1 MRRLYIKDKDGNYV
15 PTPSSKGA
23 DGREVSL
30 RVANN
35 YIQWRYPDT
44 EWTNLVALSELK
56 GEQGDKG
63 TVGAHFT
70 PSVSDDGVLSWTNN
84 GGLGNPQPVNIR
96 GPQGVQGEQGRG
108 FTILGYY
115 DTLAILQSSVLAP
128 NGGDA
133 YGVGTTPPYEI
144 YIWDAVNGQWKPNGK
159 LSGPNEVTTSTAT
172 NLTGL
177 LKGNGTSVVA
187 ATAGT
192 DYATP
197 DDAKPFVVTF
207 TLNSNYAATADK
219 TIQEILSAYETG
231 RMVLGIVSRNGL
243 GMHILL
249 QLSSVLEG
257 GLRKSVIFTAFNIDS
272 FGDMHVILGSQQN
285 GVDEFDIIVI
295 NLAVEP
301 ASATALPA
309 SGTALTANTI
319 YAVADAVGTYA
330 FTPPATGWA
339 HGIFTTGTTPNITF
353 TGKIIGKLPTF
364 AASKQYEF
372 DVLDGAWVVQ
382 EVLTQ

>member
-1 MRRLYIKDKDGNYV
+1 MLLKGCDSLYIKDKDGNYV

-108 FTILGYY
+108 LTILGYY

-207 TLNSNYAATADK
+207 TQNEDDETITADK
-219 TIQEILSAYETG
+219 TAQEIIAAHKAK
-231 RMVLGIVSRNGL
+231 RMVLGVLLDTPGNTI
-243 GMHILL
+243 L
-249 QLSSVLEG
+249 QLIAVLEG
-257 GLRKSVIFTAFNIDS
+257 SGYVVFAALGYEMMGMLTGQGSS
-272 FGDMHVILGSQQN
+272 WILNQY
-285 GVDEFDIIVI
+285 D
-295 NLAVEP
+295 LAVSP
-301 ASATALPA
+301 TTATALPS
-309 SGTALTANTI
+309 SGTALTANTL
-319 YAVADAVGTYA
+319 YNVDATVDTYSFRA
-330 FTPPATGWA
+330 PAKNGWA
-339 HGIFTTGTTPNITF
+339 HGTFTTGTAPNITF
-353 TGKIIGKLPTF
+353 TGRIIGKLPTF
-364 AASKQYEF
+364 EASKQYEF
-372 DVLDGAWVVQ
+372 DVLDRTWVVQ

>member
-1 MRRLYIKDKDGNYV
+1 MYIKDKDGNYV

-159 LSGPNEVTTSTAT
+159 LSGPNEVTSSTAT

-177 LKGNGTSVVA
+177 LKGNGTNVEA
-187 ATAGT
+187 AVPEV

-197 DDAKPFVVTF
+197 EQTKVFMVTF
-207 TLNSNYAATADK
+207 SENNDGSIIADK
-219 TIQEILSAYETG
+219 STAEIYSAYMAGKAVVG
-231 RMVLGIVSRNGL
+231 RLHNSVY
-243 GMHILL
+243 
-249 QLSSVLEG
+249 QLCAMES
-257 GLRKSVIFTAFNIDS
+257 
-272 FGDMHVILGSQQN
+272 
-285 GVDEFDIIVI
+285 
-295 NLAVEP
+295 
-301 ASATALPA
+301 A
-309 SGTALTANTI
+309 SGSNMMFICCSGLSMSIIEGHGDYGWADYYYTLVDRPDSLDVFPGSGYELQRNKV
-319 YAVADAVGTYA
+319 YNVYDAVDTYE
-330 FTPPATGWA
+330 FKPPSEGWA
-339 HGIFTTGTTPNITF
+339 HGIFSTGKAPNITF
-353 TGKIIGKLPTF
+353 RGAIIGKLPDF
-364 AASKQYEF
+364 AADKVYEF
-372 DVLDGAWVVQ
+372 DVYDGIWAVQ
-382 EVLTQ
+382 EVVTQ

>member
-1 MRRLYIKDKDGNYV
+1 MYIKDKDGNYV

-108 FTILGYY
+108 LTILGYY

-159 LSGPNEVTTSTAT
+159 LSGPNEVTSSTAT

-177 LKGNGTSVVA
+177 LKGNGTNVKA
-187 ATAGT
+187 AVSGV

-197 DDAKPFVVTF
+197 
-207 TLNSNYAATADK
+207 NN
-219 TIQEILSAYETG
+219 
-231 RMVLGIVSRNGL
+231 VS
-243 GMHILL
+243 
-249 QLSSVLEG
+249 
-257 GLRKSVIFTAFNIDS
+257 
-272 FGDMHVILGSQQN
+272 
-285 GVDEFDIIVI
+285 
-295 NLAVEP
+295 
-301 ASATALPA
+301 TALST
-309 SGTALTANTI
+309 SGTALTANTL
-319 YAVADAVGTYA
+319 YNVSAAVGTYSFKA
-330 FTPPATGWA
+330 PATGWA
-339 HGIFTTGTTPNITF
+339 HGVFTTGTTPNITF

-364 AASKQYEF
+364 EASKQYEF

>member
-1 MRRLYIKDKDGNYV
+1 MYIKDKDGNYV

-56 GEQGDKG
+56 GKQGDKG
-63 TVGAHFT
+63 AVGAHFT

-159 LSGPNEVTTSTAT
+159 LSGPNEVTSSTAT

-207 TLNSNYAATADK
+207 TQNSDHTTTADK
-219 TIQEILSAYETG
+219 TIQEIITAHEAG
-231 RMVLGIVSRNGL
+231 QMVLGITLYSAL
-243 GMHILL
+243 GAHILL
-249 QLSSVLEG
+249 QLSSVVVEG
-257 GLRKSVIFTAFNIDS
+257 LHDSVTFTAFNI
-272 FGDMHVILGSQQN
+272 FGDEMLVIFGRQKN
-285 GVDEFDIIVI
+285 GVDEFSSGNIS
-295 NLAVEP
+295 LAVKP
-301 ASATALPA
+301 VSNTALPD

-319 YAVADAVGTYA
+319 YEVADAVGTYA
-330 FTPPATGWA
+330 FTPPDTGWA
-339 HGIFTTGTTPNITF
+339 HGKFTTGSSVSVSFAGTF
-353 TGKIIGKLPTF
+353 LGTAPTIE
-364 AASKQYEF
+364 ASKTYEF
-372 DVLDGAWVVQ
+372 DVFDGVWAVQ
-382 EVLTQ
+382 EVVSA

>member
-1 MRRLYIKDKDGNYV
+1 MYIKDKDGNYV

-207 TLNSNYAATADK
+207 TQNEDDETITADK
-219 TIQEILSAYETG
+219 TVQEIIAAHKAK
-231 RMVLGIVSRNGL
+231 RMVLGVLLDTRGNTI
-243 GMHILL
+243 L
-249 QLSSVLEG
+249 QLIAVLEG
-257 GLRKSVIFTAFNIDS
+257 SSYVVFAALGYEMMGLLIGQGSS
-272 FGDMHVILGSQQN
+272 WILNQY
-285 GVDEFDIIVI
+285 D
-295 NLAVEP
+295 LAVSP
-301 ASATALPA
+301 TTATALPT
-309 SGTALTANTI
+309 SGTALTANTL
-319 YAVADAVGTYA
+319 YNVDATVDTYSFRA
-330 FTPPATGWA
+330 PANNGWA
-339 HGIFTTGTTPNITF
+339 HGTFTTGTAPNITF

-364 AASKQYEF
+364 EASKQYEF
-372 DVLDGAWVVQ
+372 DVLDRRWVVQ

>member
-15 PTPSSKGA
+15 PAPIIRGN

-30 RVANN
+30 RATDTH
-35 YIQWRYPDT
+35 IQWKYDDT

-56 GEQGDKG
+56 GKQGDKG
-63 TVGAHFT
+63 AVGAHFT

-84 GGLGNPQPVNIR
+84 GELANPQPVNIR

-108 FTILGYY
+108 LTILGYY

-159 LSGPNEVTTSTAT
+159 LSGPNEVTSSTAT

-177 LKGNGTSVVA
+177 LKGNGTNVEA
-187 ATAGT
+187 AVPEV

-197 DDAKPFVVTF
+197 NNVSTAVANHNNSDSAHSELFVGKQDAP
-207 TLNSNYAATADK
+207 
-219 TIQEILSAYETG
+219 
-231 RMVLGIVSRNGL
+231 
-243 GMHILL
+243 
-249 QLSSVLEG
+249 
-257 GLRKSVIFTAFNIDS
+257 AF
-272 FGDMHVILGSQQN
+272 
-285 GVDEFDIIVI
+285 
-295 NLAVEP
+295 
-301 ASATALPA
+301 ATALPT
-309 SGTALTANTI
+309 SGAALTKNTVFTVS
-319 YAVADAVGTYA
+319 AAVGTYT
-330 FTPPATGWA
+330 FIPPSDGWA
-339 HGIFTTGTTPNITF
+339 HGTFTTGTAPNITF

-364 AASKQYEF
+364 EASKQYEF

>member
-1 MRRLYIKDKDGNYV
+1 MYIKDKDGNYV

-44 EWTNLVALSELK
+44 AWTNLIALSELK
-56 GEQGDKG
+56 GKQGDKG
-63 TVGAHFT
+63 AVGAHFT

-108 FTILGYY
+108 LTILGYY
-115 DTLAILQSSVLAP
+115 NTLAILQSSVLAP

-133 YGVGTTPPYEI
+133 YGVGTTSPYEI

-159 LSGPNEVTTSTAT
+159 LSGPNEVTSSTAT

-197 DDAKPFVVTF
+197 DDAKAFVVTF
-207 TLNSNYAATADK
+207 TENTGDLKGTFTSDK
-219 TIQEILSAYETG
+219 TLSEIYVAYNANKNIIGRFASNNDYVMRLVYVQNESFIQMGYLYSN
-231 RMVLGIVSRNGL
+231 GIVML
-243 GMHILL
+243 
-249 QLSSVLEG
+249 
-257 GLRKSVIFTAFNIDS
+257 DS
-272 FGDMHVILGSQQN
+272 FESNLWSMNTYSFVKPPYIT
-285 GVDEFDIIVI
+285 EF
-295 NLAVEP
+295 LSE
-301 ASATALPA
+301 
-309 SGTALTANTI
+309 SGYPLSEDTI
-319 YAVADAVGTYA
+319 YNVSSPVGTYV
-330 FTPPATGWA
+330 FTPPTSGWA
-339 HGIFTTGTTPNITF
+339 HGTFTTGTAPNITF
-353 TGKIIGKLPTF
+353 TGKIIGKLPNF

-372 DVLDGAWVVQ
+372 DVYNGAWIVQ
-382 EVLTQ
+382 EVVTQ

>member
-1 MRRLYIKDKDGNYV
+1 MYIKDKDGNYV
-15 PTPSSKGA
+15 PAPIIRGN
-23 DGREVSL
+23 DGREISL
-30 RVANN
+30 RATDTH
-35 YIQWRYPDT
+35 IQWKYDDT

-56 GEQGDKG
+56 GNKGDKG

-84 GGLGNPQPVNIR
+84 GELENPQPVNIR

-159 LSGPNEVTTSTAT
+159 LSGPNEVTPSTAT

-177 LKGNGTSVVA
+177 LKGNGTNVEA
-187 ATAGT
+187 AVPEV

-197 DDAKPFVVTF
+197 EQTKVFMVTF
-207 TLNSNYAATADK
+207 SDNNDGSIISDK
-219 TIQEILSAYETG
+219 SRAEIYSAYMEGKMVVG
-231 RMVLGIVSRNGL
+231 RLDGFV
-243 GMHILL
+243 H
-249 QLSSVLEG
+249 QLCVMEPTSVPHMYFICLALIDMLVLESVDDYGWAAYDYTLTDSPDLLDVLPTSG
-257 GLRKSVIFTAFNIDS
+257 G
-272 FGDMHVILGSQQN
+272 
-285 GVDEFDIIVI
+285 
-295 NLAVEP
+295 
-301 ASATALPA
+301 
-309 SGTALTANTI
+309 ALTQN
-319 YAVADAVGTYA
+319 AVYNVSAAVDTYA
-330 FTPPATGWA
+330 FEPPWNGGWA
-339 HGIFTTGTTPNITF
+339 HGTFTTGTAPNITF

-372 DVLDGAWVVQ
+372 DVYRGAWIVQ
-382 EVLTQ
+382 EVVTQ

>member
-1 MRRLYIKDKDGNYV
+1 MYIKDKDGNYV

-56 GEQGDKG
+56 GNKGDKG

-84 GGLGNPQPVNIR
+84 GELENPQPVNIR

-197 DDAKPFVVTF
+197 DDAKPFVVEF
-207 TLNSNYAATADK
+207 TPNSNHTVTADK
-219 TIQEILSAYETG
+219 TIQEILDAYETG
-231 RMVLGIVSRNGL
+231 RMVLGIALNRQRGL
-243 GMHILL
+243 HILL
-249 QLSSVLEG
+249 QLSFIYVG
-257 GLRKSVIFTAFNIDS
+257 GLNKQVTFTAFNIDS
-272 FGDMHVILGSQQN
+272 LVGTCVIIGQQKN
-285 GVDEFDIIVI
+285 EVDEFYFINDI

-301 ASATALPA
+301 ASATVLPD

-319 YAVADAVGTYA
+319 YAVADAVGIYA
-330 FTPPATGWA
+330 FTPPESGWA
-339 HGIFTTGTTPNITF
+339 HGIFITGTTPNITF

-364 AASKQYEF
+364 EASKQYEF

>member
-1 MRRLYIKDKDGNYV
+1 MYIKDKDGNYV

-56 GEQGDKG
+56 GNKGDKG
-63 TVGAHFT
+63 AVGAHFT

-84 GGLGNPQPVNIR
+84 GELENPQPVNIR

-133 YGVGTTPPYEI
+133 YGVGTAPPYEI

-159 LSGPNEVTTSTAT
+159 LSGPNEVTSSTAT

-177 LKGNGTSVVA
+177 LKGNGTNVEA
-187 ATAGT
+187 AVPEV

-197 DDAKPFVVTF
+197 EQTKVFMVTF
-207 TLNSNYAATADK
+207 SYNDDESIIADK
-219 TIQEILSAYETG
+219 STAEIYSAYMAGKVVVG
-231 RMVLGIVSRNGL
+231 RLHNSVY
-243 GMHILL
+243 
-249 QLSSVLEG
+249 QLCVMES
-257 GLRKSVIFTAFNIDS
+257 
-272 FGDMHVILGSQQN
+272 
-285 GVDEFDIIVI
+285 
-295 NLAVEP
+295 
-301 ASATALPA
+301 A
-309 SGTALTANTI
+309 SGSYMMFICCSGLSMSTIEAESGRGWADYYYILTNRPNSLDVLPNSGYPLEPNTV
-319 YAVADAVGTYA
+319 YTVSAAVDTYA
-330 FTPPATGWA
+330 FEPPFDEWA
-339 HGIFTTGTTPNITF
+339 HGVFTTGTAPNITF

-364 AASKQYEF
+364 EASKQYEF

>member
-1 MRRLYIKDKDGNYV
+1 MYIKDKDGNYV

-159 LSGPNEVTTSTAT
+159 LSGPNEVTSSTAT

-197 DDAKPFVVTF
+197 EDAKTFVVTF
-207 TLNSNYAATADK
+207 TNGDSGITADK
-219 TIQEILSAYETG
+219 TVDEIYTQYNLN
-231 RMVLGIVSRNGL
+231 RNIIGLYRGLLFSLIACQPKLAAFQGLFSSKL
-243 GMHILL
+243 GMIKH
-249 QLSSVLEG
+249 SSV
-257 GLRKSVIFTAFNIDS
+257 
-272 FGDMHVILGSQQN
+272 FGTDFGEAELMLKPSQR
-285 GVDEFDIIVI
+285 D
-295 NLAVEP
+295 
-301 ASATALPA
+301 ALPD

-319 YAVADAVGTYA
+319 YAVADTVGIYA
-330 FTPPATGWA
+330 FTPPESGWA

>member
-1 MRRLYIKDKDGNYV
+1 MYIKDKDGNYV

-108 FTILGYY
+108 LTILGYY

-207 TLNSNYAATADK
+207 TQNEDDETITADK
-219 TIQEILSAYETG
+219 TVQEIIAAHKAK
-231 RMVLGIVSRNGL
+231 RMVLGVLLDTRGNT
-243 GMHILL
+243 ILHL
-249 QLSSVLEG
+249 IAVLEG
-257 GLRKSVIFTAFNIDS
+257 SSYVVFAALGYEMMGLLIGQGSS
-272 FGDMHVILGSQQN
+272 WILNQY
-285 GVDEFDIIVI
+285 D
-295 NLAVEP
+295 LAVSP
-301 ASATALPA
+301 TTATALPS
-309 SGTALTANTI
+309 SGTALTANTL
-319 YAVADAVGTYA
+319 YNVSAAVGTYS
-330 FTPPATGWA
+330 FTAPATGWA

-372 DVLDGAWVVQ
+372 DVYRGAWIVQ
-382 EVLTQ
+382 EVVTQ

>member
-1 MRRLYIKDKDGNYV
+1 MYIKDKDGNYV

-207 TLNSNYAATADK
+207 TWNSNYTATADK
-219 TIQEILSAYETG
+219 TIQEIIAAYETG
-231 RMVLGIVSRNGL
+231 RMVLGIALHSGR

-249 QLSSVLEG
+249 QLSSVLG
-257 GLRKSVIFTAFNIDS
+257 KGLRKKVTFTAFNIDS
-272 FGDMHVILGSQQN
+272 FGDMFVIFGSQNN
-285 GVDEFDIIVI
+285 GVDEFYIDGI

-301 ASATALPA
+301 ASATALPD
-309 SGTALTANTI
+309 SGTALTANTL
-319 YAVADAVGTYA
+319 YNVSAAVGTYS
-330 FTPPATGWA
+330 FTAPATGWA

>member
-1 MRRLYIKDKDGNYV
+1 MYIKDKDGNYV

-56 GEQGDKG
+56 GKQGDKG

-84 GGLGNPQPVNIR
+84 GELENPQPVNIR

-133 YGVGTTPPYEI
+133 YGVGTAPPYEI

-159 LSGPNEVTTSTAT
+159 LSGPNEVTSSTAT

-197 DDAKPFVVTF
+197 DDAKAFVVTF
-207 TLNSNYAATADK
+207 TENTGDLKGTYTPDKTLAEIYAAYNANKNIIGRFASGDPSVMMLMTVYDASDMEMGFIHSGGVVK
-219 TIQEILSAYETG
+219 LNPDSNNIWFMNDYPFERPAYLIEFLPESG
-231 RMVLGIVSRNGL
+231 YP
-243 GMHILL
+243 
-249 QLSSVLEG
+249 LSSNMIYNA
-257 GLRKSVIFTAFNIDS
+257 SS
-272 FGDMHVILGSQQN
+272 P
-285 GVDEFDIIVI
+285 VD
-295 NLAVEP
+295 
-301 ASATALPA
+301 
-309 SGTALTANTI
+309 
-319 YAVADAVGTYA
+319 TYV
-330 FTPPATGWA
+330 FTPPEFGWA
-339 HGIFTTGTTPNITF
+339 HGTFTTGTAPNITF

-364 AASKQYEF
+364 EASKQYEF

>member
-15 PTPSSKGA
+15 PAPIIRGD

-30 RVANN
+30 RATDTH
-35 YIQWRYPDT
+35 IQWKYDDT

-56 GEQGDKG
+56 GKQGDKG
-63 TVGAHFT
+63 AVGAHFT

-84 GGLGNPQPVNIR
+84 GELENPQPVNIR

-133 YGVGTTPPYEI
+133 YGVGTAPPYEI

-159 LSGPNEVTTSTAT
+159 LSGPNEVTSSTAT

-177 LKGNGTSVVA
+177 LKGNGTNVEA
-187 ATAGT
+187 AVPEV

-197 DDAKPFVVTF
+197 EQTKVLMVTF
-207 TLNSNYAATADK
+207 SGNDDESIIADKSRAEIYSAYTEGKMVVGRRDSYVYQLCIVAPESAAPHMYFICVAPIKMLILESTADYGWVAYNYML
-219 TIQEILSAYETG
+219 TDRPGFLDVLPDSGYELSPNTVYY
-231 RMVLGIVSRNGL
+231 VS
-243 GMHILL
+243 
-249 QLSSVLEG
+249 
-257 GLRKSVIFTAFNIDS
+257 AA
-272 FGDMHVILGSQQN
+272 
-285 GVDEFDIIVI
+285 VD
-295 NLAVEP
+295 
-301 ASATALPA
+301 
-309 SGTALTANTI
+309 
-319 YAVADAVGTYA
+319 TYA
-330 FTPPATGWA
+330 FKPPWDQWA
-339 HGIFTTGTTPNITF
+339 HGTFTTGTAPNITF
-353 TGKIIGKLPTF
+353 TGKIVGKLPTF

-372 DVLDGAWVVQ
+372 DVYNGAWIVQ

>member
-1 MRRLYIKDKDGNYV
+1 MYIKDKDGNYV

-108 FTILGYY
+108 LTILGYY

-133 YGVGTTPPYEI
+133 YGVGTTSPYEI

-207 TLNSNYAATADK
+207 TQNENDETITADK
-219 TIQEILSAYETG
+219 TAQEIIAAHKAK
-231 RMVLGIVSRNGL
+231 RMVLGVLLDPRGNTI
-243 GMHILL
+243 L
-249 QLSSVLEG
+249 QLIAVLEG
-257 GLRKSVIFTAFNIDS
+257 SSVVAFAA
-272 FGDMHVILGSQQN
+272 LGSEGMVLLLGQGSSWILDQY
-285 GVDEFDIIVI
+285 D
-295 NLAVEP
+295 LAVSP
-301 ASATALPA
+301 TTATALPS
-309 SGTALTANTI
+309 SGTALTANTL
-319 YAVADAVGTYA
+319 YNVSAAVGTYS
-330 FTPPATGWA
+330 FTAPATGWA

-353 TGKIIGKLPTF
+353 TGKIIGKLPDF

-372 DVLDGAWVVQ
+372 DVYNGAWIVQ
-382 EVLTQ
+382 EVVTQ

>member
-1 MRRLYIKDKDGNYV
+1 MYIKDKDGNYV

-56 GEQGDKG
+56 GKQGDKG

-159 LSGPNEVTTSTAT
+159 LSGPNEVTSSTAT

-197 DDAKPFVVTF
+197 DDAKAFVVTF
-207 TLNSNYAATADK
+207 TENTGDLQGTYTSDKTLAEIYAAYNANKNIIGRFASDNPAVMTLMNVYDAS
-219 TIQEILSAYETG
+219 TIEMGYIHSGGVIVLDSDSNNIWFMNYYEFERPAYLNRFLPESG
-231 RMVLGIVSRNGL
+231 N
-243 GMHILL
+243 
-249 QLSSVLEG
+249 QLSS
-257 GLRKSVIFTAFNIDS
+257 N
-272 FGDMHVILGSQQN
+272 M
-285 GVDEFDIIVI
+285 
-295 NLAVEP
+295 
-301 ASATALPA
+301 
-309 SGTALTANTI
+309 I
-319 YAVADAVGTYA
+319 YNSSSPVGTYV
-330 FTPPATGWA
+330 FTPPESGWA
-339 HGIFTTGTTPNITF
+339 HGTFTTGTAPNITF
-353 TGKIIGKLPTF
+353 TDKIIGKLPTF
-364 AASKQYEF
+364 VASKKYEF
-372 DVLDGAWVVQ
+372 DVYNGAWIVQ
-382 EVLTQ
+382 EVVTQ

>member
-15 PTPSSKGA
+15 PAPIIRGD
-23 DGREVSL
+23 DGREISL
-30 RVANN
+30 RATDTH
-35 YIQWRYPDT
+35 IQWKYDDT

-56 GEQGDKG
+56 GNKGDKG

-108 FTILGYY
+108 LTILGYY
-115 DTLAILQSSVLAP
+115 NTLAILQSSVLAP

-207 TLNSNYAATADK
+207 TQNENDETITADK
-219 TIQEILSAYETG
+219 TAQETIAAHKAK
-231 RMVLGIVSRNGL
+231 RMVLGVLLDPRGNTI
-243 GMHILL
+243 L
-249 QLSSVLEG
+249 QLIAVLEG
-257 GLRKSVIFTAFNIDS
+257 SSVVAFAA
-272 FGDMHVILGSQQN
+272 LGSERMVLLLGQGSSWILDQY
-285 GVDEFDIIVI
+285 D
-295 NLAVEP
+295 LAVSP
-301 ASATALPA
+301 TTATALPS
-309 SGTALTANTI
+309 SGTALTANTL
-319 YAVADAVGTYA
+319 YNVSAAVGTYS
-330 FTPPATGWA
+330 FTAPATGWA
-339 HGIFTTGTTPNITF
+339 HGTFTTGTSPNITF
-353 TGKIIGKLPTF
+353 TGKIIGKLPDF

-372 DVLDGAWVVQ
+372 DVYNGAWIVQ
-382 EVLTQ
+382 EVVTQ

>member
-1 MRRLYIKDKDGNYV
+1 MYIKDKDGNYV

-56 GEQGDKG
+56 GNKGDKG
-63 TVGAHFT
+63 AVGAHFT

-84 GGLGNPQPVNIR
+84 GELENPQPVNIR

-133 YGVGTTPPYEI
+133 YGVGTAPPYEI

-159 LSGPNEVTTSTAT
+159 LSGPNEVTSSTAT

-177 LKGNGTSVVA
+177 LKGNGTNVEA
-187 ATAGT
+187 AVPEV

-197 DDAKPFVVTF
+197 EQTKVFMVTF
-207 TLNSNYAATADK
+207 SGNDDGSIVADK
-219 TIQEILSAYETG
+219 STAEIYSAYMAGKVVVGKLDSNVFQLCIMEPTSG
-231 RMVLGIVSRNGL
+231 SYMYFIFCVGL
-243 GMHILL
+243 SITILEGSDDYWVINDYTSTERPNSFDVFPNSIYP
-249 QLSSVLEG
+249 LSSNTVYTV
-257 GLRKSVIFTAFNIDS
+257 SAA
-272 FGDMHVILGSQQN
+272 
-285 GVDEFDIIVI
+285 VD
-295 NLAVEP
+295 
-301 ASATALPA
+301 
-309 SGTALTANTI
+309 
-319 YAVADAVGTYA
+319 TYA
-330 FTPPATGWA
+330 FRPPSNGGWA
-339 HGIFTTGTTPNITF
+339 HGTFTTGTAPNITF

-372 DVLDGAWVVQ
+372 DVYNGAWIVQ
-382 EVLTQ
+382 EVVTQ

>member
-15 PTPSSKGA
+15 PAPIIRGN

-30 RVANN
+30 RATDTH
-35 YIQWRYPDT
+35 IQWKYDDT

-56 GEQGDKG
+56 GNKGDKG

-84 GGLGNPQPVNIR
+84 GELENPQPVNIR

-159 LSGPNEVTTSTAT
+159 LSGPNEVTSSTAT

-177 LKGNGTSVVA
+177 LKGNGTNVEA
-187 ATAGT
+187 AVPEV

-197 DDAKPFVVTF
+197 EQTKVFMVTF
-207 TLNSNYAATADK
+207 SYNDNDLSIIADK
-219 TIQEILSAYETG
+219 STAEIYSAYMAGKVVVGRYYNNVYQLCVMESASGSYMMFICCSGLSMSTIECDGGYGWADHDYYLTETPH
-231 RMVLGIVSRNGL
+231 L
-243 GMHILL
+243 H
-249 QLSSVLEG
+249 
-257 GLRKSVIFTAFNIDS
+257 D
-272 FGDMHVILGSQQN
+272 
-285 GVDEFDIIVI
+285 
-295 NLAVEP
+295 
-301 ASATALPA
+301 ALPG
-309 SGTALTANTI
+309 SGYSLYPNTV
-319 YAVADAVGTYA
+319 YTVSAAVDTYA
-330 FTPPATGWA
+330 FEPPDDLWA
-339 HGIFTTGTTPNITF
+339 HGTFTTGTAPNITF

-364 AASKQYEF
+364 EASKQYEF
-372 DVLDGAWVVQ
+372 DVYNGAWIVQ
-382 EVLTQ
+382 EVVTQ

>member
-1 MRRLYIKDKDGNYV
+1 MRATD
-15 PTPSSKGA
+15 TH
-23 DGREVSL
+23 
-30 RVANN
+30 
-35 YIQWRYPDT
+35 IQWKYDDT

-56 GEQGDKG
+56 GKQGDKG

-84 GGLGNPQPVNIR
+84 GELENPQPVNIR

-159 LSGPNEVTTSTAT
+159 LSGPNEVTSSTAT

-197 DDAKPFVVTF
+197 DDAKAFVVTF
-207 TLNSNYAATADK
+207 TENTGDLQGTYTPDKTVAEIYAAYNANKNIIGCFASGDSAVMMLMRVYDASNIEMGYIYSGGVIK
-219 TIQEILSAYETG
+219 LYSDSNNIWGLFDYQFERPAYLNEFLPESGYSLSE
-231 RMVLGIVSRNGL
+231 
-243 GMHILL
+243 
-249 QLSSVLEG
+249 
-257 GLRKSVIFTAFNIDS
+257 
-272 FGDMHVILGSQQN
+272 
-285 GVDEFDIIVI
+285 DIIYNVSSP
-295 NLAVEP
+295 V
-301 ASATALPA
+301 
-309 SGTALTANTI
+309 
-319 YAVADAVGTYA
+319 DTYV
-330 FTPPATGWA
+330 FTPPTSGWA
-339 HGIFTTGTTPNITF
+339 HGTFTTGTAPNITF

-364 AASKQYEF
+364 AANKQYEF

>member
-15 PTPSSKGA
+15 PAPIIRGN

-30 RVANN
+30 RATDTH
-35 YIQWRYPDT
+35 IQWKYDDT

-56 GEQGDKG
+56 GKQGDKG

-84 GGLGNPQPVNIR
+84 GELENPQPVNIR
-96 GPQGVQGEQGRG
+96 GPQGVQGERGRG

-133 YGVGTTPPYEI
+133 YGVGTTPPYDI

-159 LSGPNEVTTSTAT
+159 LSGPNEVTSSTAT

-197 DDAKPFVVTF
+197 DDAKAFVVTF
-207 TLNSNYAATADK
+207 TENTGYLQGTYTPDKTLAEIYAAYNANK
-219 TIQEILSAYETG
+219 NIIG
-231 RMVLGIVSRNGL
+231 RFASGDPSVMTLMTVYDASSMEMGYIYSGGVIKLYSDSNNNWFMDEHLFAHPAQVTEFLPESG
-243 GMHILL
+243 HP
-249 QLSSVLEG
+249 LSS
-257 GLRKSVIFTAFNIDS
+257 NI
-272 FGDMHVILGSQQN
+272 IY
-285 GVDEFDIIVI
+285 DISS
-295 NLAVEP
+295 P
-301 ASATALPA
+301 
-309 SGTALTANTI
+309 
-319 YAVADAVGTYA
+319 VGTYV
-330 FTPPATGWA
+330 FTSQESGWA
-339 HGIFTTGTTPNITF
+339 HGTFTTGTAPNITF

-364 AASKQYEF
+364 ESSKQYEF
-372 DVLDGAWVVQ
+372 DVYNGAWIVQ
-382 EVLTQ
+382 EVVTQ

>member
-1 MRRLYIKDKDGNYV
+1 MYIKDKDGNYV

-56 GEQGDKG
+56 GKQGDKG

-84 GGLGNPQPVNIR
+84 GELENPQPVNIR

-133 YGVGTTPPYEI
+133 YGVGTAPPYEI

-159 LSGPNEVTTSTAT
+159 LSGPNEVTSSTAT

-177 LKGNGTSVVA
+177 LKGNGTNVEA
-187 ATAGT
+187 AVPEV

-197 DDAKPFVVTF
+197 EQTKVFMVTF
-207 TLNSNYAATADK
+207 SYNDNESIIADK
-219 TIQEILSAYETG
+219 SAAEIYSAYMAGKAVVG
-231 RMVLGIVSRNGL
+231 RLNNNVY
-243 GMHILL
+243 
-249 QLSSVLEG
+249 QLCTMNPTSGSYMDFIYCSGPHMSILEG
-257 GLRKSVIFTAFNIDS
+257 GVDYDGWSAYDYMLTNRPNSLDVLPDS
-272 FGDMHVILGSQQN
+272 GYELQPNVVYTVSAA
-285 GVDEFDIIVI
+285 VD
-295 NLAVEP
+295 
-301 ASATALPA
+301 
-309 SGTALTANTI
+309 
-319 YAVADAVGTYA
+319 TYA
-330 FTPPATGWA
+330 FKPPWDGGWA
-339 HGIFTTGTTPNITF
+339 HGTFTTGTAPNITF

-364 AASKQYEF
+364 EASKQYEF

>member
-15 PTPSSKGA
+15 PAPIIRGD

-30 RVANN
+30 RATDTH
-35 YIQWRYPDT
+35 IQWKYDDT

-56 GEQGDKG
+56 GNQGDKG

-84 GGLGNPQPVNIR
+84 GELENPQPVNIR

-133 YGVGTTPPYEI
+133 YGVGTAPPYEI

-159 LSGPNEVTTSTAT
+159 LSGPNEVTSSTAT

-177 LKGNGTSVVA
+177 LKGNGTNVEA
-187 ATAGT
+187 AVPEV

-197 DDAKPFVVTF
+197 EQTKVFMVTF
-207 TLNSNYAATADK
+207 SYNDDNSIIADK
-219 TIQEILSAYETG
+219 STAEIYSAYMAGKVVVG
-231 RMVLGIVSRNGL
+231 RLHNSVYQLCIMEPTSGSYIYFICCADLSMSILESVGDYGWADYYYLLTKRPDSLDVLP
-243 GMHILL
+243 
-249 QLSSVLEG
+249 
-257 GLRKSVIFTAFNIDS
+257 DS
-272 FGDMHVILGSQQN
+272 GYSLH
-285 GVDEFDIIVI
+285 
-295 NLAVEP
+295 P
-301 ASATALPA
+301 
-309 SGTALTANTI
+309 NTV
-319 YAVADAVGTYA
+319 YAVSAAVDTYA
-330 FTPPATGWA
+330 FEPPSDGWA
-339 HGIFTTGTTPNITF
+339 HGFFTTGTTPNITF
-353 TGKIIGKLPTF
+353 TGKIIGKLPDF
-364 AASKQYEF
+364 AANKAYEF
-372 DVLDGAWVVQ
+372 DVFDGVWVVQ
-382 EVLTQ
+382 EVVSA